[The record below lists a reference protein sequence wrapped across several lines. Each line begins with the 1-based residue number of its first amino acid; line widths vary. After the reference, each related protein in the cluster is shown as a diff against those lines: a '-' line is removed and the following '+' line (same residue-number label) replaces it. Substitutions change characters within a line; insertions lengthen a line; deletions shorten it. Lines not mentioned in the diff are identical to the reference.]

1 MRWNKKYAVK
11 LKAFGY
17 SCHECT
23 AQMVGP
29 QHTVLCIG
37 QAGVRVDQQLL
48 LVTLMHCSS
57 HSLHLLQ
64 QQTLENV

>member
-1 MRWNKKYAVK
+1 
-11 LKAFGY
+11 
-17 SCHECT
+17 
-23 AQMVGP
+23 MVGP

-64 QQTLENV
+64 QQTLHNVYW